1 MRHMGKLA
9 LASLLAGGLAWG
21 GAEAQKPP
29 PAGSPAPP
37 SSKPA
42 PAPPPAQGPAVPGKP
57 PAGGAPPTT
66 PQTPGSPPSQSPG
79 GQPPQSPGGQPPQSP
94 GGQPPRAQAPN
105 ATPPIDEPTA
115 VGRLRSLLGTDAT
128 LAYTGAEVTDPAR
141 GTVRLSGVTITPRG
155 DQPIRI
161 ETLALDDLRDDG
173 LGEADARKVTVR
185 DGNTNVVLERV
196 QLAGLNVR
204 NPAAGQPRTPD
215 LVALDSLR
223 VEGFVLGNTDGS
235 GLRVDQATLE
245 DYGPGRQTRLALGGM
260 TLQIQPNQPVQR
272 VTLRRAV
279 VRGLDI
285 ATVATAASRN
295 QPPPT
300 AGRIALEV
308 EEAAAIG
315 PGGRSLGGLGSFRV
329 TSDQPE
335 NGVGIGS
342 IALRAFRLEPVPG
355 TDVWMQRLGYTSLLF
370 DLTADSRYDPAGG
383 RIDLTSMSLVGRDMG
398 TLSLAFS
405 GDGASTAAM
414 QRGDFAGLRLISA
427 GLRYIDQGLVGRLI
441 GQQARSSNTPEPQLR
456 EQYANM
462 AGGALAQPA
471 LTPVREALQRFI
483 RGQAREVEVTLHPAQ
498 PVAIMELQQRPPANP
513 ADAAARLGLGA
524 VAR

>member
-9 LASLLAGGLAWG
+9 LASLLAGGLVLS

-29 PAGSPAPP
+29 PAGTPAPP

-42 PAPPPAQGPAVPGKP
+42 PAPPPTQGPAVPGKP
-57 PAGGAPPTT
+57 PAGGAPPAT
-66 PQTPGSPPSQSPG
+66 PQTPGGPTPQTPG
-79 GQPPQSPGGQPPQSP
+79 TPTPQTP
-94 GGQPPRAQAPN
+94 PPRAQAPN

-115 VGRLRSLLGTDAT
+115 VGRLRSLLGPDAT
-128 LAYTGAEVTDPAR
+128 LAYARAEVTDPAR

-155 DQPIRI
+155 DQPIGI

-173 LGEADARKVTVR
+173 LGEAEARKITINA
-185 DGNTNVVLERV
+185 GATSVVIERMQV
-196 QLAGLNVR
+196 AGLNLR

-223 VEGFVLGNTDGS
+223 VEGFVLTNTDAS
-235 GLRVDQATLE
+235 GLRVDQASLE
-245 DYGPGRQTRLALGGM
+245 DYGPGRQTRVALGGM
-260 TLQIQPNQPVQR
+260 TLQVQPGQDVQR

-279 VRGLDI
+279 VRGLDL
-285 ATVATAASRN
+285 AVVATAASRN

-300 AGRIALEV
+300 AGRIALEL
-308 EEAAAIG
+308 EEAAAVG
-315 PGGRSLGGLGSFRV
+315 TGGRSLGSLGSLRV

-342 IALRAFRLEPVPG
+342 VALRALRLEPIAG
-355 TDVWMQRLGYTSLLF
+355 ADVWMQRLGYTNLLF

-405 GDGASTAAM
+405 GDGAATSAM

-471 LTPVREALQRFI
+471 LAPVREALQRFI

-498 PVAIMELQQRPPANP
+498 PVAILELQQRPPANP
-513 ADAAARLGLGA
+513 ADAVARLGLGA